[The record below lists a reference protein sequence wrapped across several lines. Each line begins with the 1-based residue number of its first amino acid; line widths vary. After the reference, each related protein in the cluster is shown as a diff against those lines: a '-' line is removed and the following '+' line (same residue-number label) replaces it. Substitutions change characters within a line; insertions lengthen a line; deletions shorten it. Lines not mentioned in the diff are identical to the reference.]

1 MSRIVNY
8 VANFICFFLIIVH
21 ANASKLEFNYDNQIL
36 SSIYSEYNNDYE
48 TWKNL
53 PSYDEYK
60 DKEINYLNKFIINQ
74 NNTKNQKHNLDSY
87 IADLFNSLTQI
98 RSGECTNLNLNNF
111 NYIFEESLSLTIKF
125 WNSYC
130 QNNVNFEYLEK
141 IDNRFEN
148 LKVLNKLYFYH
159 LRGDIFKIRDVYK
172 NIKEN
177 RELLSQLNFKQLNLV
192 SYIFSKSDLDFSLDN
207 FIGIKESL
215 SKLTFDLDS
224 EYQIDDYLDFISMQV
239 LQTSTY
245 YFYAKDYKK
254 SLALLSYLQQSDSK
268 NKEYYDYQKI
278 SFIAQLTPNSNTL
291 ELIQNFEF
299 QNKNFEYFKDYL
311 YLKTATDFNYNLN
324 EMVDYF
330 KAINWSTEWQRTE
343 LALIVAME
351 YYSKNDNLTAL
362 EFLDDC
368 CLNNLSKSQ
377 DPIQLFKYGI
387 LLERNDYIDKS
398 EDIIQKSI
406 DISNGS
412 YPSILNYLAY
422 LWVENDQ
429 NLEKAEEMLIKAVEE
444 SNYQDG
450 AILDSLGWLYF
461 KKKKIELAKKWITQ
475 AYIMEPSE
483 PEIIDHL
490 SQIYLQLNRTK
501 ESRYLDNKII
511 LFHKDYFKYNEVLNR
526 N

>member
-1 MSRIVNY
+1 
-8 VANFICFFLIIVH
+8 
-21 ANASKLEFNYDNQIL
+21 
-36 SSIYSEYNNDYE
+36 
-48 TWKNL
+48 
-53 PSYDEYK
+53 
-60 DKEINYLNKFIINQ
+60 
-74 NNTKNQKHNLDSY
+74 
-87 IADLFNSLTQI
+87 
-98 RSGECTNLNLNNF
+98 
-111 NYIFEESLSLTIKF
+111 
-125 WNSYC
+125 
-130 QNNVNFEYLEK
+130 
-141 IDNRFEN
+141 
-148 LKVLNKLYFYH
+148 
-159 LRGDIFKIRDVYK
+159 
-172 NIKEN
+172 
-177 RELLSQLNFKQLNLV
+177 
-192 SYIFSKSDLDFSLDN
+192 
-207 FIGIKESL
+207 
-215 SKLTFDLDS
+215 
-224 EYQIDDYLDFISMQV
+224 
-239 LQTSTY
+239 
-245 YFYAKDYKK
+245 
-254 SLALLSYLQQSDSK
+254 
-268 NKEYYDYQKI
+268 
-278 SFIAQLTPNSNTL
+278 
-291 ELIQNFEF
+291 
-299 QNKNFEYFKDYL
+299 
-311 YLKTATDFNYNLN
+311 
-324 EMVDYF
+324 
-330 KAINWSTEWQRTE
+330 
-343 LALIVAME
+343 ME